1 MRHMKRL
8 ARTWILGITLGGWA
22 STSWAASPYLLL
34 GPADEI
40 ALDQPRVAIELIDPA
55 TGKSLGPGLANTF
68 LLDTGANGI
77 LAVDDSVAELMQ
89 KGYRTEGTYFEQG
102 VGGFTEFDV
111 SAPYDLRV
119 GGSNGQAITLE
130 DARLLSSTT
139 ESFCPLPGLC
149 SFFGIVGMPAMD
161 GRVTTLDLSSLAG
174 EGGGLN
180 IDDLFNGDFSVG
192 FLDTRFTDSLPAT
205 NLRRISVPVQSL
217 SFPREGDGPLPTW
230 ADLPQLRVT
239 TAHQGGKSTG
249 NFILDTGAQL
259 SILSSKMAFEMGLD
273 ANGNGTLDDEAVA
286 FQDIGG
292 VGGTVSAPVL
302 QFEELS
308 LPTDQGFDLKFT
320 NLQMAVVDI
329 DPTIDGIFGMNMLSS
344 GWSGSIFGSLSDLAE
359 LLGDAGF
366 ADLLE
371 ELGGIGIN
379 GDGAPFG
386 YFQKVHFDFRDMAT
400 GQGRIVLD
408 LMPEVSSPLSA
419 DGKHGDLDGDMDV
432 DLEDRTLWVH
442 TVKRT
447 TFGDANLDGVFDS
460 RDLVNVFAAG
470 EYEDSLVD
478 NSKWETGDWNGDC
491 EFTTRDLIV
500 AFQDGG
506 YERPAAA
513 SAVPEPTSAGYLSLL
528 AIWGTLG
535 WRRTKR

>member
-1 MRHMKRL
+1 MRHIKRL
-8 ARTWILGITLGGWA
+8 ARTWILGVSLTGWA
-22 STSWAASPYLLL
+22 SAGWAAAPYLLL

-55 TGKSLGPGLANTF
+55 TGRSLGPGLANTF

-111 SAPYDLRV
+111 SAPYDMRV
-119 GGSNGQAITLE
+119 GGSNGQFITLE

-149 SFFGIVGMPAMD
+149 SFFGIVGMPAMN

-174 EGGGLN
+174 EGGGMD

-192 FLDTRFTDSLPAT
+192 FLDTRFFDNLPST

-230 ADLPQLRVT
+230 ADLPQLKVT
-239 TAHQGGKSTG
+239 TGHQGGKSTG
-249 NFILDTGAQL
+249 NFVLDTGAQL

-292 VGGTVSAPVL
+292 VGGTISAPVL

-359 LLGDAGF
+359 LLGEAGF

-371 ELGGIGIN
+371 ELGGLGIN
-379 GDGAPFG
+379 GEGAPFG
-386 YFQKVHFDFRDMAT
+386 YFQKVHFDFRNMDT

-408 LMPEVSSPLSA
+408 LMPEVSGPLSA
-419 DGKHGDLDGDMDV
+419 DGKHGDLDGDLDV
-432 DLEDRTLWVH
+432 DLEDRARWVH
-442 TVKRT
+442 NVKRT
-447 TFGDANLDGVFDS
+447 TFGDANLDGLFDS

-470 EYEDSLVD
+470 QYEDSLVD

-491 EFTTRDLIV
+491 EFTTQDLV
-500 AFQDGG
+500 LAFQDGG
-506 YERPAAA
+506 YERSAAAAPIPEPAAA
-513 SAVPEPTSAGYLSLL
+513 GFLSLL
-528 AIWGTLG
+528 VFGAMRK
-535 WRRTKR
+535 RR